1 MSRKSV
7 IFLFAIFLIY
17 LLSAGVRILF
27 PVEDKTHKH
36 QVNETIEWKGSA
48 IQFSYLEY
56 GASNSTNDIPV
67 IINTDPFNS
76 LSILEPFVATLAE
89 NRRVIIPV
97 YPTHTVDDERNRISH
112 SPGSRAEML
121 STFLEHNSIQS
132 VDLAGHGFGNAVS
145 IEFLMEN
152 AEGAARSYTMLSSLG
167 VQEFHFLGYH
177 ILNQPIYS
185 LLYPVGWL
193 IDYGLPVANWK
204 RFSNIDFEGVR
215 FLNNLDQRPYR
226 EFLEEIQ
233 LPVLIVHSTEDRHV
247 SVNTAD
253 EHYRIIPQ
261 SEKVIFEGGHH
272 SIFEEGEKWA
282 NVYESFLNEI
292 ENGNAIVADGAS
304 SIRKKAAERDFKFG
318 DVPPVDGWGFILVI
332 ILLSG
337 VTLVSEDLGCIGSGL
352 LAAGNVIPVWVA
364 FLVVYIGILIADSG
378 IYWIGRILGRPVLNK
393 APVKWFVSKRDIDW
407 SESLFRT
414 NGFKIIFISRF
425 VPGSRFPT
433 YFTAGVL
440 KTRFSLFLLYFIISI
455 SIWTPLLLGIS
466 ILVGQQ
472 MLVYLQIYQEYALE
486 IFFGLLIILYIA
498 IKYLLPLVTRK
509 GRREFVVKI
518 IRLKQRFTS

>member
-1 MSRKSV
+1 M
-7 IFLFAIFLIY
+7 IFLVVVFLIY
-17 LLSAGVRILF
+17 LISAGVRILF
-27 PVEDKTHKH
+27 PVDDKPHKY
-36 QVNETIEWKGSA
+36 QVNEIIEWKGSA

-56 GASNSTNDIPV
+56 GDQHSDNDSPI

-76 LSILEPFVATLAE
+76 LSILERFVTNLAE
-89 NRRVIIPV
+89 NRRVLIPIF
-97 YPTHTVDDERNRISH
+97 PTHTMDDDRISH
-112 SPGSRAEML
+112 SPGSRAEIL
-121 STFLEHNSIQS
+121 NIFLDKNSMKP
-132 VDLAGHGFGNAVS
+132 VDLAGHGFGNAIS
-145 IEFLMEN
+145 IEFLEKN
-152 AEGAARSYTMLSSLG
+152 GEDAVRSYAMLSALG

-193 IDYGLPVANWK
+193 MDHGLPVANWNQ
-204 RFSNIDFEGVR
+204 FSKIDFEGVR
-215 FLNNLDQRPYR
+215 YLNSLDQRPYR
-226 EFLEEIQ
+226 EILEDLQ
-233 LPVLIVHSTEDRHV
+233 LPVLIMHSTEDRHV

-253 EHYRIIPQ
+253 EHYRIIPH

-272 SIFEEGEKWA
+272 SIFDDGDMWA
-282 NVYESFLNEI
+282 KVYASFLNDI
-292 ENGNAIVADGAS
+292 EDGNATIAS
-304 SIRKKAAERDFKFG
+304 EATSDRKKVAERDFKFG

-332 ILLSG
+332 ILLSS

-364 FLVVYIGILIADSG
+364 FFVVYVGILIADTG
-378 IYWIGRILGRPVLNK
+378 IYWAGRILGRPVLNK

-407 SESLFRT
+407 SESLFHT

-433 YFTAGVL
+433 YFTAGIL

-486 IFFGLLIILYIA
+486 IFFGLVIILYIA
-498 IKYLLPLVTRK
+498 FKYLMPLATRK
-509 GRREFVVKI
+509 GRREFAVRI
-518 IRLKQRFTS
+518 IRLKQRFTN